1 MNKFEYDYKQY
12 SGFSISKIV
21 EELNKMGQEG
31 WELVHIIK
39 DEVGRPRYL
48 LKRQIE

>member
-1 MNKFEYDYKQY
+1 MNKFEYTIKSY
-12 SGFSISKIV
+12 SGFTLSKIV

-31 WELVHIIK
+31 WELIHIIK

-48 LKRQIE
+48 LKRQIA